1 MGTCGITHCPR
12 PAHRSECGPKT
23 ECQRG
28 SEGDEREESRGP
40 GNSRGDGARHNGGN
54 WRVDRVHEAKP
65 APDEAAGQKKA
76 EYAGGQGNK
85 KLQHIEFPELGS
97 TCRHITERPG
107 ERFSSSLLPTC
118 REVVCESQAITERFL
133 ALGSSQGRS

>member
-1 MGTCGITHCPR
+1 MGSCGITHCPR
-12 PAHRSECGPKT
+12 PAHRSECSPKT

-28 SEGDEREESRGP
+28 GKSDEWEESCGP

-65 APDEAAGQKKA
+65 AADEAAGQNKA
-76 EYAGGQGNK
+76 EYTGGQGNK
-85 KLQHIEFPELGS
+85 KLQHIEFPELRS